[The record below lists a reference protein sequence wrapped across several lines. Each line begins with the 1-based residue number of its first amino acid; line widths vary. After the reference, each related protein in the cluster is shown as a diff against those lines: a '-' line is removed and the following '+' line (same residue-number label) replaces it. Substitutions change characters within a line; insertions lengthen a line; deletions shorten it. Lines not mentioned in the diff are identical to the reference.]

1 MVVHVLRLLKGI
13 WVRSLLMNAIADG
26 VEFNLPPSNAV
37 NVFGTEELPILLD
50 MRGRLKDTNEDIS
63 EVSVTVKDAGGA
75 AVSGGM
81 FVFRDALVEAAKTAG
96 SRDLVIE
103 CVFFFRCGWSCGV
116 GLGSEG

>member
-1 MVVHVLRLLKGI
+1 MCGGTRAEVAEGDMGTISIEVTSV
-13 WVRSLLMNAIADG
+13 ADG
-26 VEFNLPPSNAV
+26 VEFNLPPSNVV
-37 NVFGTEELPILLD
+37 NVFGTEELPIAVD

-96 SRDLVIE
+96 MLVDLHRMR
-103 CVFFFRCGWSCGV
+103 F
-116 GLGSEG
+116 LL